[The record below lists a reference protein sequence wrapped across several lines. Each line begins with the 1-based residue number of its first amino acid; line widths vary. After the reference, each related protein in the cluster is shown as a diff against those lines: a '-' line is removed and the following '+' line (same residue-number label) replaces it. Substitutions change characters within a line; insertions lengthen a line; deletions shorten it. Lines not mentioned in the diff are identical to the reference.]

1 MYRKRSNGDSKLVKA
16 MRKCQSNPLHP
27 PPTPPNP
34 AATPEY
40 PRPCYVSY
48 RTSVARRR
56 IAARAAVERRSE
68 CRACPSSF

>member
-1 MYRKRSNGDSKLVKA
+1 MYRKHSNGDSKFVKA
-16 MRKCQSNPLHP
+16 MRKCQSP
-27 PPTPPNP
+27 PPPNPPPNP

-68 CRACPSSF
+68 CWACPRSF

>member
-1 MYRKRSNGDSKLVKA
+1 MYRKHSNGDSKLVKA
-16 MRKCQSNPLHP
+16 MRKCQRAP
-27 PPTPPNP
+27 PPPNPPQSP

-56 IAARAAVERRSE
+56 IAARAAVERRTE
-68 CRACPSSF
+68 CRACPRKF